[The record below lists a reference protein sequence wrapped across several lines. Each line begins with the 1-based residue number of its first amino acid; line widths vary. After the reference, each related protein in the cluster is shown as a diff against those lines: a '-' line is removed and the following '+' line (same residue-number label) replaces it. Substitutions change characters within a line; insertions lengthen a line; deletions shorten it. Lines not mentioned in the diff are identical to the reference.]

1 MPHLLIIL
9 LYIFSALIAS
19 GNAVPYSEAVFRAGS
34 ASATPVITI
43 DAGSDHREW
52 KTRLDE
58 KCNSASVPRLR
69 CRRLSMTDDVT
80 LRVQGYWPAGA
91 LDVTEVTDA
100 DGAVSLEFTDF
111 RGRKLLSRRLLAD
124 GTQLDTYFVYDPW
137 GNLVLVL
144 PPMAT
149 PVSGNVTTSSS
160 MKDYAY
166 HYVYDKTNR
175 MVSKKLP
182 GAEKITYGYDADGLP
197 AFTQDGNMR
206 RDGKAMFTLYDAAGR
221 VAVTGL
227 CSSSAMD
234 ACATLRMR
242 ATFSPSALGVDST
255 HYVTSA
261 SLPGAEMLT
270 ATYYDAVPAFLG
282 VQYTATGVLAK
293 PMGLVTAQVDRVLGT
308 AGRTRVQTVNF
319 YDSHER
325 LIYTSSTTADGS
337 TIKTDTEYDFAG
349 NPVKVRRTT
358 VAAGQ
363 TMTDTYAY
371 GYDRL
376 NRPTTVTLSH
386 NGGDALTLV
395 SNTYDALGRLRSNGA
410 PGKAKTYYDYDLR
423 GALNKL
429 TSNHFTQSLYRG
441 TGKYSSRSGRITRND
456 LNVTG
461 RRLISDYLYDHAG
474 RLTRAEAKL
483 ENTGVDYT
491 QEMEYD
497 LNANVTAMRRYGAIN
512 AREGALL
519 DDLTIEYQ
527 GNRMEFVTDDA
538 EAYPYEASLDFRA
551 RAPIASTPGASVAAP
566 FSLLGLTPDKPIE
579 PHPLNPYNYAAD
591 FDYDA
596 NGNMTQDRHSAIT
609 AITYNVLNLPTQ
621 VLYEG
626 LANNRPVSEMVY
638 DASGR
643 KHIVRNGVKKLGAF
657 TGDVTRYVGD
667 YIIVNDTVDRLQ
679 TPYGYLRDGEFHSY
693 VFDYQGNVMVVVSGD
708 KVDQTNLYYADG
720 LPMNVST
727 DATANRFKYS
737 AKELSLFRGLPV
749 YDYTARHTLPQ
760 LSNTFRTMDPCA
772 ESFYSISPY
781 SYCGGD
787 PINCIDPTGQEIK
800 CLEMIGD
807 EIKEW
812 TCKQVDGSWGLYD
825 SMGNA
830 ISGDEFAG
838 KVNAAIEKLVS
849 GNVGNFIV
857 SALAESETLIRIVDP
872 NNPPPGLSPINETTE
887 YQSSSKP
894 NSNRIFWDSTEDNWS
909 ESTPG
914 YIGLAHELGHAYD
927 DIILGGMDGESWN
940 GTDASKAEVFSGNV
954 ENQVRAEHGL
964 PARVSYFPGL
974 SKSTSATIYPPARVM
989 TPTKLTKQTIK
1000 SWKNTVPGSF

>member
-1 MPHLLIIL
+1 MLRFLTIL
-9 LYIFSALIAS
+9 LSILPALIAS
-19 GNAVPYSEAVFRAGS
+19 GKDVPYSEAV
-34 ASATPVITI
+34 
-43 DAGSDHREW
+43 
-52 KTRLDE
+52 
-58 KCNSASVPRLR
+58 
-69 CRRLSMTDDVT
+69 
-80 LRVQGYWPAGA
+80 
-91 LDVTEVTDA
+91 
-100 DGAVSLEFTDF
+100 
-111 RGRKLLSRRLLAD
+111 
-124 GTQLDTYFVYDPW
+124 
-137 GNLVLVL
+137 
-144 PPMAT
+144 
-149 PVSGNVTTSSS
+149 
-160 MKDYAY
+160 
-166 HYVYDKTNR
+166 
-175 MVSKKLP
+175 
-182 GAEKITYGYDADGLP
+182 
-197 AFTQDGNMR
+197 
-206 RDGKAMFTLYDAAGR
+206 
-221 VAVTGL
+221 
-227 CSSSAMD
+227 
-234 ACATLRMR
+234 
-242 ATFSPSALGVDST
+242 
-255 HYVTSA
+255 
-261 SLPGAEMLT
+261 
-270 ATYYDAVPAFLG
+270 
-282 VQYTATGVLAK
+282 
-293 PMGLVTAQVDRVLGT
+293 VTAQVDRVLGT

-527 GNRMEFVTDDA
+527 GNRMEFVYDDA

-551 RAPIASTPGASVAAP
+551 RAPIASIPGASVAAP
-566 FSLLGLTPDKPIE
+566 FSLLGSPSDSPDGLTPNPVE
-579 PHPLNPYNYAAD
+579 PYNPLNPYNYTAD

-760 LSNTFRTMDPCA
+760 LFNTFRTMDDKL
-772 ESFYSISPY
+772 ESNYSISPY
-781 SYCGGD
+781 SFCNGD
-787 PINCIDPTGQEIK
+787 PVNHVDPDGKLALFINGYELTSGAKSRYWEGKDKLIMDIINDHHAVYLDGSPGFIGKNIVGDYRDSEGAKKAKEVGKDLLNSLKEGETIKVITHSMGARYAKGFLNQLVKMAIDCGMIKEGEESKIFEFELDLAPFQPESQQAVKGVPTSAIHHEGDKVAGTGDMPGAVNYLNRVGTNIDPHKICTFRSE
-800 CLEMIGD
+800 EMIR
-807 EIKEW
+807 
-812 TCKQVDGSWGLYD
+812 
-825 SMGNA
+825 A
-830 ISGDEFAG
+830 I
-838 KVNAAIEKLVS
+838 I
-849 GNVGNFIV
+849 
-857 SALAESETLIRIVDP
+857 
-872 NNPPPGLSPINETTE
+872 
-887 YQSSSKP
+887 
-894 NSNRIFWDSTEDNWS
+894 
-909 ESTPG
+909 
-914 YIGLAHELGHAYD
+914 
-927 DIILGGMDGESWN
+927 
-940 GTDASKAEVFSGNV
+940 
-954 ENQVRAEHGL
+954 
-964 PARVSYFPGL
+964 
-974 SKSTSATIYPPARVM
+974 M
-989 TPTKLTKQTIK
+989 TPKLLQYILDHDEVTDKERRAK
-1000 SWKNTVPGSF
+1000 FYE

>member
-1 MPHLLIIL
+1 MKRLLTIL
-9 LYIFSALIAS
+9 LSILPALIAS
-19 GNAVPYSEAVFRAGS
+19 GKDVPYSEAV
-34 ASATPVITI
+34 
-43 DAGSDHREW
+43 
-52 KTRLDE
+52 
-58 KCNSASVPRLR
+58 
-69 CRRLSMTDDVT
+69 
-80 LRVQGYWPAGA
+80 
-91 LDVTEVTDA
+91 
-100 DGAVSLEFTDF
+100 
-111 RGRKLLSRRLLAD
+111 
-124 GTQLDTYFVYDPW
+124 
-137 GNLVLVL
+137 
-144 PPMAT
+144 
-149 PVSGNVTTSSS
+149 
-160 MKDYAY
+160 
-166 HYVYDKTNR
+166 
-175 MVSKKLP
+175 
-182 GAEKITYGYDADGLP
+182 
-197 AFTQDGNMR
+197 
-206 RDGKAMFTLYDAAGR
+206 
-221 VAVTGL
+221 
-227 CSSSAMD
+227 
-234 ACATLRMR
+234 
-242 ATFSPSALGVDST
+242 
-255 HYVTSA
+255 
-261 SLPGAEMLT
+261 
-270 ATYYDAVPAFLG
+270 
-282 VQYTATGVLAK
+282 
-293 PMGLVTAQVDRVLGT
+293 VTAQVDRVLGT

-566 FSLLGLTPDKPIE
+566 FSLLGSPSESPDGLTPNPAE
-579 PHPLNPYNYAAD
+579 PYNPLNPYNYAAD
-591 FDYDA
+591 FAYDA

-609 AITYNVLNLPTQ
+609 SISYNVLNLPAE

-626 LANNRPVSEMVY
+626 LLENRPVSQMVY
-638 DASGR
+638 DAAGR

-787 PINCIDPTGQEIK
+787 PINYIDPTGQYLETAWDIGNLLFDVGAAIYDHVTGDHKSAKEHWVDAAIDVTAVIIPGVPAGVSKAVKTVDKTVDATKAIKATKAVGTTKAGQKAADTAKGVGKAKNVKNPTPHEIGTEGEK
-800 CLEMIGD
+800 RLLKDLGGGTPQKSFDTSMGKRRVDVFKNEVAHESKVGRVSNTSTFRTQVRKD
-807 EIKEW
+807 AELLSSGQVKGVEW
-812 TCKQVDGSWGLYD
+812 HLYD
-825 SMGNA
+825 SPVTGQGGLTTPAQQFINKMMKDNPN
-830 ISGDEFAG
+830 F
-838 KVNAAIEKLVS
+838 KV
-849 GNVGNFIV
+849 
-857 SALAESETLIRIVDP
+857 T
-872 NNPPPGLSPINETTE
+872 
-887 YQSSSKP
+887 Y
-894 NSNRIFWDSTEDNWS
+894 
-909 ESTPG
+909 
-914 YIGLAHELGHAYD
+914 
-927 DIILGGMDGESWN
+927 
-940 GTDASKAEVFSGNV
+940 
-954 ENQVRAEHGL
+954 HGPL
-964 PARVSYFPGL
+964 
-974 SKSTSATIYPPARVM
+974 
-989 TPTKLTKQTIK
+989 
-1000 SWKNTVPGSF
+1000 